1 MTENSASTRA
11 SSAPPAREAD
21 FDDATH
27 RRPPAPPAPSAQGS
41 TSLGG
46 VTVGGAAAQR
56 TSAPQ
61 APAAFTTQVQAPVP
75 APPAATEPARA
86 SATPEAVPAQGA
98 SPVKDGAVKAAAAA
112 LAAARS
118 AAKKVQSV
126 MPEGTPKGQ
135 EPAGGSAPA
144 GRTATDAP
152 GAKQGKQPQQSEPR
166 PEMHYSAGGVHGTA
180 APAAAAAATG
190 SPMVG
195 AAPLGMGPRRVRLSV
210 SRVDPWSVMKLAFL
224 LSVAIGFIT
233 VVATMVVWYVLND
246 MGTFST
252 IQTFMSDTIGPQAVN
267 LMQFVQFDRVVSL
280 SVLIAI
286 VNVVLLTALA
296 TIMAILY
303 NITAALVGGVHLTLT
318 DE

>member
-1 MTENSASTRA
+1 M
-11 SSAPPAREAD
+11 
-21 FDDATH
+21 
-27 RRPPAPPAPSAQGS
+27 
-41 TSLGG
+41 
-46 VTVGGAAAQR
+46 
-56 TSAPQ
+56 
-61 APAAFTTQVQAPVP
+61 
-75 APPAATEPARA
+75 
-86 SATPEAVPAQGA
+86 
-98 SPVKDGAVKAAAAA
+98 KAAAAA

-126 MPEGTPKGQ
+126 MPEGAPRGQ
-135 EPAGGSAPA
+135 EAADGSTPA
-144 GRTATDAP
+144 GRAATDAP
-152 GAKQGKQPQQSEPR
+152 GAKQAKQPKQAEPR

-180 APAAAAAATG
+180 APAAAAPSG

-195 AAPLGMGPRRVRLSV
+195 AAPMGVGPRRVRLSV
-210 SRVDPWSVMKLAFL
+210 SRVDPWSIMKLAFL

-246 MGTFST
+246 MGTFAT
-252 IQTFMSDTIGPQAVN
+252 IQTFLSDTIGPQAVN

-280 SVLIAI
+280 AVLIAI

>member
-11 SSAPPAREAD
+11 SVSPARGAD
-21 FDDATH
+21 IDDATH
-27 RRPPAPPAPSAQGS
+27 RRTPVPPPPPAQGS
-41 TSLGG
+41 APRG

-56 TSAPQ
+56 TASSAP
-61 APAAFTTQVQAPVP
+61 AFQTTQVQAAVP
-75 APPAATEPARA
+75 APAAAGGVPATAAEPAG
-86 SATPEAVPAQGA
+86 ATSAQGA
-98 SPVKDGAVKAAAAA
+98 SPVKEGAVKAAAAA

-118 AAKKVQSV
+118 AAKKVQSA
-126 MPEGTPKGQ
+126 MPDGTPKDPQ
-135 EPAGGSAPA
+135 AAQTTAAPQA
-144 GRTATDAP
+144 Q
-152 GAKQGKQPQQSEPR
+152 AKKSEPR
-166 PEMHYSAGGVHGTA
+166 PEMHYSAGGVQGKATPTGA
-180 APAAAAAATG
+180 TPAA

-195 AAPLGMGPRRVRLSV
+195 AAVAGAGPRRVRLSV

-246 MGTFST
+246 MGTFAT
-252 IQTFMSDTIGPQAVN
+252 IQSFMSDTIGPQAVN
-267 LMQFVQFDRVVSL
+267 LMQFVKFDRVVSL

-286 VNVVLLTALA
+286 VNVVLMTALA

>member
-11 SSAPPAREAD
+11 SSAPPAREAEI
-21 FDDATH
+21 DDSTH
-27 RRPPAPPAPSAQGS
+27 RRGPASGTTSTTSTAPAAGAVRVGEVPAPPAPP
-41 TSLGG
+41 
-46 VTVGGAAAQR
+46 VVPP
-56 TSAPQ
+56 SAPS
-61 APAAFTTQVQAPVP
+61 ADGTT
-75 APPAATEPARA
+75 
-86 SATPEAVPAQGA
+86 AQGA
-98 SPVKDGAVKAAAAA
+98 SPVKEGAVKAAAAA

-126 MPEGTPKGQ
+126 MPEGSSKGQ
-135 EPAGGSAPA
+135 GGAEDSGSTSTTQSAAKPA
-144 GRTATDAP
+144 
-152 GAKQGKQPQQSEPR
+152 EPR
-166 PEMHYSAGGVHGTA
+166 PEMHYSAGGVQGT
-180 APAAAAAATG
+180 AAAAAAPAG
-190 SPMVG
+190 GPMVG
-195 AAPLGMGPRRVRLSV
+195 AASAGAGARRVRLSV
-210 SRVDPWSVMKLAFL
+210 SRVDPWSIMKLAFL

-246 MGTFST
+246 MGTFAK
-252 IQTFMSDTIGPQAVN
+252 IQGFLSETIGPQAVN
-267 LMQFVQFDRVVSL
+267 LMQFIEFDRVVSL

>member
-21 FDDATH
+21 VDDSTH
-27 RRPPAPPAPSAQGS
+27 RRGPAASTPSGTTSSKTSAGAVRVGEVPAPPAPPAA
-41 TSLGG
+41 
-46 VTVGGAAAQR
+46 
-56 TSAPQ
+56 APQ
-61 APAAFTTQVQAPVP
+61 ASSAAAAPADG
-75 APPAATEPARA
+75 AT
-86 SATPEAVPAQGA
+86 AQGA
-98 SPVKDGAVKAAAAA
+98 SPVKEGAVKAAAAA

-126 MPEGTPKGQ
+126 MPEAPAKGQ
-135 EPAGGSAPA
+135 DGAADSPQSAAKPA
-144 GRTATDAP
+144 
-152 GAKQGKQPQQSEPR
+152 EPR
-166 PEMHYSAGGVHGTA
+166 PEMHYSAGGVQGTA
-180 APAAAAAATG
+180 APAAG

-195 AAPLGMGPRRVRLSV
+195 TAQPGMGPRRVRLSV
-210 SRVDPWSVMKLAFL
+210 SRVDPWSIMKLAFL

-246 MGTFST
+246 MGTFAT
-252 IQTFMSDTIGPQAVN
+252 VQTFLSDTIGPQAVN

>member
-11 SSAPPAREAD
+11 SSAPPVREAD
-21 FDDATH
+21 IDESTH
-27 RRPPAPPAPSAQGS
+27 RRIPAAGAASTTASAGAVRLGEVPAPPAPPTASPA
-41 TSLGG
+41 
-46 VTVGGAAAQR
+46 
-56 TSAPQ
+56 SAPAG
-61 APAAFTTQVQAPVP
+61 APGGTA
-75 APPAATEPARA
+75 
-86 SATPEAVPAQGA
+86 AQGA
-98 SPVKDGAVKAAAAA
+98 SPVKEGAVKAAAAA

-118 AAKKVQSV
+118 AAKKVQSA
-126 MPEGTPKGQ
+126 MPEAPGKGQ
-135 EPAGGSAPA
+135 DGADGAGTTKSAAKPA
-144 GRTATDAP
+144 
-152 GAKQGKQPQQSEPR
+152 EPR

-180 APAAAAAATG
+180 APAAAAPMGG
-190 SPMVG
+190 SMVG
-195 AAPLGMGPRRVRLSV
+195 AAPAGAGARRVRLSV
-210 SRVDPWSVMKLAFL
+210 SRVDPWSIMKLAFL

-246 MGTFST
+246 MGTFAK
-252 IQTFMSDTIGPQAVN
+252 IQGFLSETIGPQAVN
-267 LMQFVQFDRVVSL
+267 LMQFIEFDRVVSL

>member
-11 SSAPPAREAD
+11 SSVPPVREAEID
-21 FDDATH
+21 EATH
-27 RRPPAPPAPSAQGS
+27 RRNPVPTQAGTGAVHLGQVPAPPAPPTVAPASSSAAAPAVA
-41 TSLGG
+41 T
-46 VTVGGAAAQR
+46 GGAA
-56 TSAPQ
+56 T
-61 APAAFTTQVQAPVP
+61 
-75 APPAATEPARA
+75 
-86 SATPEAVPAQGA
+86 QGA
-98 SPVKDGAVKAAAAA
+98 SPVKEGAVKAAAAA

-126 MPEGTPKGQ
+126 MPEAPAKGQDAADTPARPKGAAKSV
-135 EPAGGSAPA
+135 PA
-144 GRTATDAP
+144 
-152 GAKQGKQPQQSEPR
+152 EPR

-180 APAAAAAATG
+180 APAAATAG
-190 SPMVG
+190 PMVG
-195 AAPLGMGPRRVRLSV
+195 TAQPGVGPRRVRLSV
-210 SRVDPWSVMKLAFL
+210 SRVDPWSIMKLAFL

-246 MGTFST
+246 MGTFAT
-252 IQTFMSDTIGPQAVN
+252 MQTFLSDTIGPQAVN

-286 VNVVLLTALA
+286 VNVVLLTALT

>member
-11 SSAPPAREAD
+11 SSAPPAREAEI
-21 FDDATH
+21 DDSTH
-27 RRPPAPPAPSAQGS
+27 RRGPAS
-41 TSLGG
+41 T
-46 VTVGGAAAQR
+46 
-56 TSAPQ
+56 TST
-61 APAAFTTQVQAPVP
+61 APATGAVRVGEVP
-75 APPAATEPARA
+75 APPSPPVVPPSAPATDG
-86 SATPEAVPAQGA
+86 TTAQGA
-98 SPVKDGAVKAAAAA
+98 SPVKEGAVKAAAAA

-126 MPEGTPKGQ
+126 MPEGASKGQ
-135 EPAGGSAPA
+135 NGSEASGGTSTAPSAAKPA
-144 GRTATDAP
+144 
-152 GAKQGKQPQQSEPR
+152 EPR
-166 PEMHYSAGGVHGTA
+166 PEMHYSAGGVQGT
-180 APAAAAAATG
+180 AAAAAPAGG
-190 SPMVG
+190 SMVG
-195 AAPLGMGPRRVRLSV
+195 AATTGAGARRVRLSV
-210 SRVDPWSVMKLAFL
+210 SRVDPWSIMKLAFL

-246 MGTFST
+246 MGTFAK
-252 IQTFMSDTIGPQAVN
+252 IQGFLSETIGPQAVN
-267 LMQFVQFDRVVSL
+267 LMQFIEFDRVVSL

>member
-11 SSAPPAREAD
+11 SSAPSTREAD
-21 FDDATH
+21 VDDSTH
-27 RRPPAPPAPSAQGS
+27 RRSPAAGTTSTTTPAGAVRVGQVPAPPAPPAAPSS
-41 TSLGG
+41 S
-46 VTVGGAAAQR
+46 AAAA
-56 TSAPQ
+56 APDGT
-61 APAAFTTQVQAPVP
+61 A
-75 APPAATEPARA
+75 
-86 SATPEAVPAQGA
+86 AQGA
-98 SPVKDGAVKAAAAA
+98 SPVKEGAVKAAAAA

-126 MPEGTPKGQ
+126 MPEAPGKGEDDAAAAPKGAAK
-135 EPAGGSAPA
+135 PA
-144 GRTATDAP
+144 
-152 GAKQGKQPQQSEPR
+152 EPR
-166 PEMHYSAGGVHGTA
+166 PEMHYSAGGVQGTA
-180 APAAAAAATG
+180 APAAAAPAG
-190 SPMVG
+190 GPMVG
-195 AAPLGMGPRRVRLSV
+195 AAQAGAGARRVRLSV
-210 SRVDPWSVMKLAFL
+210 SRVDPWSIMKLAFL

-246 MGTFST
+246 MGTFAK
-252 IQTFMSDTIGPQAVN
+252 IQGFLSETIGPQAVN
-267 LMQFVQFDRVVSL
+267 LMQFIEFDRVISL

>member
-11 SSAPPAREAD
+11 SSAPPTREAEI
-21 FDDATH
+21 DDSTH
-27 RRPPAPPAPSAQGS
+27 RRGPAAGATSTTATTSPAGAVRVGEVPAP
-41 TSLGG
+41 
-46 VTVGGAAAQR
+46 
-56 TSAPQ
+56 
-61 APAAFTTQVQAPVP
+61 P
-75 APPAATEPARA
+75 APPAATPSSAPA
-86 SATPEAVPAQGA
+86 SAPGVAPDGTAAQGA
-98 SPVKDGAVKAAAAA
+98 SPVKEGAVKAAAAA

-126 MPEGTPKGQ
+126 MPEAPSKGQ
-135 EPAGGSAPA
+135 DGAGDTGAQASSKSSSKSA
-144 GRTATDAP
+144 
-152 GAKQGKQPQQSEPR
+152 EPR

-180 APAAAAAATG
+180 APAAAAPVG
-190 SPMVG
+190 GPMVG
-195 AAPLGMGPRRVRLSV
+195 TAQPGAGARRVRLSV
-210 SRVDPWSVMKLAFL
+210 SRVDPWSIMKLAFL

-246 MGTFST
+246 MGTFAK
-252 IQTFMSDTIGPQAVN
+252 IQGFLSETIGPQAVN
-267 LMQFVQFDRVVSL
+267 LMQFIEFDRVVSL

>member
-21 FDDATH
+21 IDDSTH
-27 RRPPAPPAPSAQGS
+27 RRGPASGTTSTTSTAPATGAVRLGEVPAPPAPPVVPPS
-41 TSLGG
+41 
-46 VTVGGAAAQR
+46 
-56 TSAPQ
+56 
-61 APAAFTTQVQAPVP
+61 APAADGTT
-75 APPAATEPARA
+75 
-86 SATPEAVPAQGA
+86 AQGA
-98 SPVKDGAVKAAAAA
+98 SPVKEGAVKAAAAA

-126 MPEGTPKGQ
+126 MPEGASKGQ
-135 EPAGGSAPA
+135 NGSEASGGTSTAPSAAKPA
-144 GRTATDAP
+144 
-152 GAKQGKQPQQSEPR
+152 EPR
-166 PEMHYSAGGVHGTA
+166 PEMHYSAGGVQGT
-180 APAAAAAATG
+180 AAAAAAPAGG
-190 SPMVG
+190 SMVG
-195 AAPLGMGPRRVRLSV
+195 AATTGAGARRVRLSV
-210 SRVDPWSVMKLAFL
+210 SRVDPWSIMKLAFL

-246 MGTFST
+246 MGTFAK
-252 IQTFMSDTIGPQAVN
+252 IQGFLSETIGPQAVN
-267 LMQFVQFDRVVSL
+267 LMQFIEFDRVVSL

>member
-11 SSAPPAREAD
+11 SSAPPTREAEID
-21 FDDATH
+21 ESTH
-27 RRPPAPPAPSAQGS
+27 RRSPAAQPSAAAPAGAVRVGEVPAPPAPP
-41 TSLGG
+41 
-46 VTVGGAAAQR
+46 VAAPS
-56 TSAPQ
+56 SAPSV
-61 APAAFTTQVQAPVP
+61 APDGTA
-75 APPAATEPARA
+75 
-86 SATPEAVPAQGA
+86 AQGA
-98 SPVKDGAVKAAAAA
+98 SPVKEGAVKAAAAA

-126 MPEGTPKGQ
+126 MPEAQAKGQ
-135 EPAGGSAPA
+135 DGAGTAGATKNEAKPA
-144 GRTATDAP
+144 
-152 GAKQGKQPQQSEPR
+152 EPR

-180 APAAAAAATG
+180 APAAAAPVG
-190 SPMVG
+190 GPMVG
-195 AAPLGMGPRRVRLSV
+195 AAQPGAGARRVRLSV
-210 SRVDPWSVMKLAFL
+210 SRVDPWSIMKLAFL

-246 MGTFST
+246 MGTFAK
-252 IQTFMSDTIGPQAVN
+252 IQGFLSETIGPQAVN
-267 LMQFVQFDRVVSL
+267 LMQFIEFDRVVSL

-286 VNVVLLTALA
+286 VNVVLLTALT

>member
-11 SSAPPAREAD
+11 SSAPPAREAEI
-21 FDDATH
+21 DDATH
-27 RRPPAPPAPSAQGS
+27 RRAPAPRPATTGAVRLGDVPAPPAPPPAPPA
-41 TSLGG
+41 TS
-46 VTVGGAAAQR
+46 GAA
-56 TSAPQ
+56 SAP
-61 APAAFTTQVQAPVP
+61 
-75 APPAATEPARA
+75 AT
-86 SATPEAVPAQGA
+86 QGA

-118 AAKKVQSV
+118 AAKKVQSA
-126 MPEGTPKGQ
+126 MPDGTPRGQDAAEGTPAKPSKPQ
-135 EPAGGSAPA
+135 AAKPA
-144 GRTATDAP
+144 
-152 GAKQGKQPQQSEPR
+152 EPR

-180 APAAAAAATG
+180 APAAAASTG
-190 SPMVG
+190 SPMMG
-195 AAPLGMGPRRVRLSV
+195 TAQPGLGPRRVRLSV
-210 SRVDPWSVMKLAFL
+210 SRVDPWSIMKLAFL

-246 MGTFST
+246 MGTFAT
-252 IQTFMSDTIGPQAVN
+252 VQTFLSDTIGPQAVN

>member
-1 MTENSASTRA
+1 
-11 SSAPPAREAD
+11 
-21 FDDATH
+21 
-27 RRPPAPPAPSAQGS
+27 
-41 TSLGG
+41 

-56 TSAPQ
+56 GSSATSAPASFQ
-61 APAAFTTQVQAPVP
+61 TTQVQAAVP
-75 APPAATEPARA
+75 APAPEAPATA
-86 SATPEAVPAQGA
+86 SAAAQAPSQGA
-98 SPVKDGAVKAAAAA
+98 SPVKEGAVKAAAAA

-126 MPEGTPKGQ
+126 MPDGTAKDQ
-135 EPAGGSAPA
+135 EPTGNGAAPA
-144 GRTATDAP
+144 
-152 GAKQGKQPQQSEPR
+152 AKPRQAEPR

-180 APAAAAAATG
+180 APTPAPAAAA
-190 SPMVG
+190 PMVG
-195 AAPLGMGPRRVRLSV
+195 AGVAGNGPRRVRLSV

-224 LSVAIGFIT
+224 LSVAIGFII

-246 MGTFST
+246 MGTFAT
-252 IQTFMSDTIGPQAVN
+252 IQSFMSDTIGPQAVN
-267 LMQFVQFDRVVSL
+267 LMQFVKFDRVVSL

-286 VNVVLLTALA
+286 VNVVLMTALA

>member
-11 SSAPPAREAD
+11 SSAPPVREAEID
-21 FDDATH
+21 EATH
-27 RRPPAPPAPSAQGS
+27 RRNPAPNQARTGAVHVGQVPAPPAPP
-41 TSLGG
+41 
-46 VTVGGAAAQR
+46 TVAPAPAS
-56 TSAPQ
+56 TSAPTSTSTSTSTSAA
-61 APAAFTTQVQAPVP
+61 APAAAADGAAP
-75 APPAATEPARA
+75 
-86 SATPEAVPAQGA
+86 QGA

-126 MPEGTPKGQ
+126 MPEASAKGPDAADGTGTPAKPKG
-135 EPAGGSAPA
+135 AAKSA
-144 GRTATDAP
+144 AT
-152 GAKQGKQPQQSEPR
+152 EPR

-180 APAAAAAATG
+180 APAAAATAG

-195 AAPLGMGPRRVRLSV
+195 TAQPGIGPRRVRLSV
-210 SRVDPWSVMKLAFL
+210 SRVDPWSIMKLAFL

-246 MGTFST
+246 MGTFAT
-252 IQTFMSDTIGPQAVN
+252 VQTFLSDTIGPQAVN

>member
-11 SSAPPAREAD
+11 SAPSTREAEID
-21 FDDATH
+21 ESTH
-27 RRPPAPPAPSAQGS
+27 RRSPAAGAASSAAPVGVVRVGEVPAPPAPPVA
-41 TSLGG
+41 
-46 VTVGGAAAQR
+46 
-56 TSAPQ
+56 
-61 APAAFTTQVQAPVP
+61 APAPATSVAPDG
-75 APPAATEPARA
+75 T
-86 SATPEAVPAQGA
+86 AVQGA
-98 SPVKDGAVKAAAAA
+98 SPVKEGAVKAAAAA

-126 MPEGTPKGQ
+126 MPDAQVKGQ
-135 EPAGGSAPA
+135 DGAGSASGTGTTKNAAKPA
-144 GRTATDAP
+144 
-152 GAKQGKQPQQSEPR
+152 EPR

-180 APAAAAAATG
+180 APAAAAPVG

-195 AAPLGMGPRRVRLSV
+195 AAQPGAGARRVRLSV
-210 SRVDPWSVMKLAFL
+210 SRVDPWSIMKLAFL

-246 MGTFST
+246 MGTFAK
-252 IQTFMSDTIGPQAVN
+252 IQGFLSETIGPQAVN
-267 LMQFVQFDRVVSL
+267 LMQFIEFDRVVSL

>member
-11 SSAPPAREAD
+11 SSAPPTREAEI
-21 FDDATH
+21 DDSTH
-27 RRPPAPPAPSAQGS
+27 RRSPAAGAAPAAASAGAVRLGEVPAPPAPPVAAPSPVA
-41 TSLGG
+41 G
-46 VTVGGAAAQR
+46 VTSDG
-56 TSAPQ
+56 
-61 APAAFTTQVQAPVP
+61 TTA
-75 APPAATEPARA
+75 
-86 SATPEAVPAQGA
+86 AQGA
-98 SPVKDGAVKAAAAA
+98 SPVKEGAVKAAAAA

-126 MPEGTPKGQ
+126 MPEAPVKAQDGAGSTGVTGTAKNAAK
-135 EPAGGSAPA
+135 PA
-144 GRTATDAP
+144 
-152 GAKQGKQPQQSEPR
+152 EPR

-180 APAAAAAATG
+180 APAAAAPVG

-195 AAPLGMGPRRVRLSV
+195 AAQPGAGARRVRLSV
-210 SRVDPWSVMKLAFL
+210 SRVDPWSIMKLAFL

-246 MGTFST
+246 MGTFAK
-252 IQTFMSDTIGPQAVN
+252 IQGFLSETIGPQAVN
-267 LMQFVQFDRVVSL
+267 LMQFIEFDRVVSL

>member
-11 SSAPPAREAD
+11 SAPPTREAEID
-21 FDDATH
+21 ESTH
-27 RRPPAPPAPSAQGS
+27 RRSPAAGAAPIGVVRVGEVPAPPAPP
-41 TSLGG
+41 
-46 VTVGGAAAQR
+46 VAA
-56 TSAPQ
+56 P
-61 APAAFTTQVQAPVP
+61 APVP
-75 APPAATEPARA
+75 SVAPDGT
-86 SATPEAVPAQGA
+86 AVQGA
-98 SPVKDGAVKAAAAA
+98 SPVKEGAVKAAAAA

-126 MPEGTPKGQ
+126 MPDAQGKGQ
-135 EPAGGSAPA
+135 DGAGSTSGTGTTKSAAKPA
-144 GRTATDAP
+144 
-152 GAKQGKQPQQSEPR
+152 EPR

-180 APAAAAAATG
+180 APAAAAPVG

-195 AAPLGMGPRRVRLSV
+195 AVQPGAGARRVRLSV
-210 SRVDPWSVMKLAFL
+210 SRVDPWSIMKLAFL

-246 MGTFST
+246 MGTFAK
-252 IQTFMSDTIGPQAVN
+252 IQGFLSETIGPQAVN
-267 LMQFVQFDRVVSL
+267 LMQFIEFDRVVSL

>member
-1 MTENSASTRA
+1 MTENTASTRA
-11 SSAPPAREAD
+11 SSAPPAREHEID
-21 FDDATH
+21 EATH
-27 RRPPAPPAPSAQGS
+27 RRHPAAPQGS
-41 TSLGG
+41 PNGA
-46 VTVGGAAAQR
+46 VRVGE
-56 TSAPQ
+56 
-61 APAAFTTQVQAPVP
+61 VP
-75 APPAATEPARA
+75 APPQPPTTAAA
-86 SATPEAVPAQGA
+86 SAGATAPGTSTASQGA
-98 SPVKDGAVKAAAAA
+98 SPVKEGAVKAAAAA

-118 AAKKVQSV
+118 AAKKVQSA
-126 MPEGTPKGQ
+126 MPDGSAKGQ
-135 EPAGGSAPA
+135 ETGAAPA
-144 GRTATDAP
+144 GRAP
-152 GAKQGKQPQQSEPR
+152 SAAKASAHAEPR

-180 APAAAAAATG
+180 APAAAAAG

-195 AAPLGMGPRRVRLSV
+195 TAQPGIGPRRVRLSV
-210 SRVDPWSVMKLAFL
+210 SRVDPWSIMKLAFL

-246 MGTFST
+246 MGTFAK
-252 IQTFMSDTIGPQAVN
+252 IQGFMSETIGPQAVN

>member
-11 SSAPPAREAD
+11 SSAPPTREAEI
-21 FDDATH
+21 DDATH
-27 RRPPAPPAPSAQGS
+27 RRSPAGATATTSSAGAPAGAVRVGEVPAPPAPPVVPPSS
-41 TSLGG
+41 T
-46 VTVGGAAAQR
+46 
-56 TSAPQ
+56 
-61 APAAFTTQVQAPVP
+61 APAADGTT
-75 APPAATEPARA
+75 
-86 SATPEAVPAQGA
+86 AQGA
-98 SPVKDGAVKAAAAA
+98 SPVKEGAVKAAAAA

-126 MPEGTPKGQ
+126 MPDAPAKEQDGTD
-135 EPAGGSAPA
+135 AGGASAPSK
-144 GRTATDAP
+144 RS
-152 GAKQGKQPQQSEPR
+152 AKPAEPR
-166 PEMHYSAGGVHGTA
+166 PEMHYSAGGVQGTA
-180 APAAAAAATG
+180 APAGAAPMG
-190 SPMVG
+190 GPMVG
-195 AAPLGMGPRRVRLSV
+195 AGQTGAGARRVRLSV
-210 SRVDPWSVMKLAFL
+210 SRVDPWSIMKLAFL

-246 MGTFST
+246 MGTFAK
-252 IQTFMSDTIGPQAVN
+252 IQGFLSETIGPQAVN
-267 LMQFVQFDRVVSL
+267 LMQFIEFDRVASL

>member
-1 MTENSASTRA
+1 MTENHASTRA
-11 SSAPPAREAD
+11 SSAPPVRGPEI
-21 FDDATH
+21 DDATH
-27 RRPPAPPAPSAQGS
+27 RRAPVPPPPPAPGS
-41 TSLGG
+41 TSRG

-56 TSAPQ
+56 GGSTAAPASFQ
-61 APAAFTTQVQAPVP
+61 TTQEQAAVPAPAPEAPAAP
-75 APPAATEPARA
+75 ATSPQP
-86 SATPEAVPAQGA
+86 A
-98 SPVKDGAVKAAAAA
+98 SPVKEGAVKAAAAA

-126 MPEGTPKGQ
+126 MPDGAAKEQ
-135 EPAGGSAPA
+135 EPTGSASAPA
-144 GRTATDAP
+144 
-152 GAKQGKQPQQSEPR
+152 AKPEQAEPR

-180 APAAAAAATG
+180 APTAAPAAA

-195 AAPLGMGPRRVRLSV
+195 AAAGTGPRRVRLSV
-210 SRVDPWSVMKLAFL
+210 SRVDPWSIMKLAFL

-246 MGTFST
+246 MGTFAT
-252 IQTFMSDTIGPQAVN
+252 IQAFMSDTIGPQAVN
-267 LMQFVQFDRVVSL
+267 LMQFVKFDRVVSL

-286 VNVVLLTALA
+286 VNVVLMTALT

>member
-21 FDDATH
+21 IDDSTH
-27 RRPPAPPAPSAQGS
+27 RRGPASGTTSTTSTATANGAVRVGEVPAPPAP
-41 TSLGG
+41 
-46 VTVGGAAAQR
+46 
-56 TSAPQ
+56 
-61 APAAFTTQVQAPVP
+61 PVVSSP
-75 APPAATEPARA
+75 APPADGT
-86 SATPEAVPAQGA
+86 TAQGA

-126 MPEGTPKGQ
+126 MPEGASKGQ
-135 EPAGGSAPA
+135 GGTEASGGTSTAQSAAKPA
-144 GRTATDAP
+144 
-152 GAKQGKQPQQSEPR
+152 EPR
-166 PEMHYSAGGVHGTA
+166 PEMHYSAGGVQGT
-180 APAAAAAATG
+180 AAAAAAAPAG
-190 SPMVG
+190 GPMVG
-195 AAPLGMGPRRVRLSV
+195 AASAGAGARRVRLSV
-210 SRVDPWSVMKLAFL
+210 SRVDPWSIMKLAFL

-246 MGTFST
+246 MGTFAK
-252 IQTFMSDTIGPQAVN
+252 IQGFLSETIGPQAVN
-267 LMQFVQFDRVVSL
+267 LMQFIEFDRVVSL